1 MWVSSLGWK
10 DPLGEGMAI
19 YSSILAC
26 RIQWTEEPDRLCS
39 MGSQR
44 LRHKGSD
51 LARTQH
57 SGRPHRASDL
67 STERPF
73 ACHFHINDPSSV

>member
-1 MWVSSLGWK
+1 MRQQASLVGTLH
-10 DPLGEGMAI
+10 PYHTSLSMH
-19 YSSILAC
+19 AC
-26 RIQWTEEPDRLCS
+26 RIQWTEEADRLCS
-39 MGSQR
+39 IESQG
-44 LRHKGSD
+44 LRHNGSD

-73 ACHFHINDPSSV
+73 ACHFHINDLSSV